1 MRPPTSTNRG
11 TGNSGPTARANA
23 TASAG
28 RPLAQ
33 STRFA
38 SESVVIAHSAR
49 SEAPVRSDRAPTDAA
64 MTSRSRGPG
73 SRHTVEAV
81 AESTRPSGSTINVT
95 EAGSADDSTTGPSST
110 RLAEY
115 HHRTPSTASSRVRYR
130 RDASA
135 ICEDSHPTSWMSEI
149 GAASTGDHVTDTIR

>member
-11 TGNSGPTARANA
+11 TGSSGPTARASA

-28 RPLAQ
+28 LPLAH

-49 SEAPVRSDRAPTDAA
+49 SDAPVKPDSDPTDAE

-73 SRHTVEAV
+73 FVHKEEAV
-81 AESTRPSGSTINVT
+81 AESTRPSGSTSNVT
-95 EAGSADDSTTGPSST
+95 EAGSAEDSTTGPSST

-115 HHRTPSTASSRVRYR
+115 HHRTPSTGSSRVRYR

-135 ICEDSHPTSWMSEI
+135 SCVESHPASWMSEM